1 VGWISQAADH
11 KLQMGLSRTLELMY
25 DDIDNRNP
33 AGAGLVEQFRQHTTE
48 SVQKMPPV
56 QQNIANA
63 RPCHI
68 IQGLEPRP
76 VAARDGSFTESFVN
90 AFCKLVDLE
99 KEEFSDWR

>member
-1 VGWISQAADH
+1 
-11 KLQMGLSRTLELMY
+11 MY
-25 DDIDNRNP
+25 DDIDTVIETQL
-33 AGAGLVEQFRQHTTE
+33 GLVERFRQHTTE

-68 IQGLEPRP
+68 IPGLEPGP

-90 AFCKLVDLE
+90 ASCKLVDLK

>member
-1 VGWISQAADH
+1 
-11 KLQMGLSRTLELMY
+11 MY

-76 VAARDGSFTESFVN
+76 VAARDGSLTESFVN
-90 AFCKLVDLE
+90 ASCKLVDLK